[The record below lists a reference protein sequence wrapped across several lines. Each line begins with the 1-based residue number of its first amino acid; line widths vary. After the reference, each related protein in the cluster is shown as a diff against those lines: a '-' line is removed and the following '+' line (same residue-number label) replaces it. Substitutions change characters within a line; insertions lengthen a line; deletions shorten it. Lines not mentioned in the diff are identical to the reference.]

1 MHAPITYSEF
11 GAVRSLIEER
21 PARPPIIGKIRPG
34 IKVLTKKARE
44 SERAVKLHDSLLA
57 QGKSFETIEKEI
69 ERATGIRNS
78 MAPKNVGWFTCR
90 RSDFTNPAIADEI
103 LARHGEDRGDGLKL
117 WRFPVL
123 FAFDDWLSNMPN
135 QLAAWGASGRQFFS
149 EYGPDGR
156 RYCKTY
162 APPEKDPRA
171 SRVKRNFGGRTII
184 LRQDDDIPD
193 GICDPAQCPQYQAR
207 TCNMSASLF
216 FSIVGIKG
224 LGLIELPTNS
234 IYVLQKAYAAMQT
247 VSLARGGRL
256 VGVHFWLS
264 KLEAE
269 ISRID
274 ENGRPVRQNQM
285 LTMLDAEID
294 LGALLDGGDQVPHA
308 IETARQVV
316 GALEASPAAA
326 SEAVDTAGDANSS
339 QAPSSGHG
347 PVEGDPEDK
356 AHQLEDLIA
365 RLGLASGEDRQ
376 DLRVYAHIHYGKGW
390 FKRAND
396 LSSLIEVMRASL
408 ADPASF
414 RARVHAA
421 ASEARAAA

>member
-11 GAVRSLIEER
+11 GATRSLIEER

-44 SERAVKLHDSLLA
+44 DQRAVKLHDSLLA

-135 QLAAWGASGRQFFS
+135 QLAAWGTSGRQFFS

-162 APPEKDPRA
+162 APPVKDPRA
-171 SRVKRNFGGRTII
+171 SRIKRNFGGRTII

-207 TCNMSASLF
+207 SCNMSASMF
-216 FSIVGIKG
+216 FAIPGIRG

-234 IYVLQKAYAAMQT
+234 IYVLQKAFAAMQT

-256 VGVHFWLS
+256 VGVQFWLS

-274 ENGRPVRQNQM
+274 ESGRPVRQSQM

-294 LGALLDGGDQVPHA
+294 LGALLDGGDQVPQA
-308 IETARQVV
+308 IEAASQAV
-316 GALEASPAAA
+316 GALEAPAVATSQADDAGGDRAAA
-326 SEAVDTAGDANSS
+326 QVGQAGL
-339 QAPSSGHG
+339 
-347 PVEGDPEDK
+347 VEGDPDDK

-365 RLGLASGEDRQ
+365 RLGLASEEDRHG
-376 DLRVYAHIHYGKGW
+376 LRIYAHIHYGKGW

-396 LSSLIEVMRASL
+396 LASLIEEMQASL
-408 ADPASF
+408 SEPASF

-421 ASEARAAA
+421 ASEARATA

>member
-44 SERAVKLHDSLLA
+44 SERAIKLHDSLLA

-207 TCNMSASLF
+207 TCNMSASMF
-216 FSIVGIKG
+216 FSIPGIKG

-294 LGALLDGGDQVPHA
+294 LGALLDGGDQVPQA
-308 IETARQVV
+308 IEVASQAV
-316 GALEASPAAA
+316 GALEAPAAA
-326 SEAVDTAGDANSS
+326 AS
-339 QAPSSGHG
+339 QADDAGGDRTSAQVGQPGL
-347 PVEGDPEDK
+347 VEGDPDDK

-365 RLGLASGEDRQ
+365 RLGLASEDDRQ
-376 DLRVYAHIHYGKGW
+376 GLRVYAHVHYGKGW

-396 LSSLIEVMRASL
+396 LASLIEEMQASL
-408 ADPASF
+408 TEPASF

-421 ASEARAAA
+421 ASEARATA